1 MEWNW
6 ILEEYD
12 DMVYVSDLNNYE
24 LLYVNRAG
32 LDMFHL
38 SREELFSG
46 KKATFAMRYSTE
58 EIRLVLFVP
67 TNT

>member
-38 SREELFSG
+38 FLEKS
-46 KKATFAMRYSTE
+46 TFAIRYSTE

-67 TNT
+67 TTT

>member
-46 KKATFAMRYSTE
+46 KSTFAMRYSTE

-67 TNT
+67 TTT

>member
-46 KKATFAMRYSTE
+46 KKYLCYKIFQE

>member
-38 SREELFSG
+38 SRDSFLEKS
-46 KKATFAMRYSTE
+46 TFAIRYSTE

-67 TNT
+67 TTT

>member
-38 SREELFSG
+38 SREELLEKS
-46 KKATFAMRYSTE
+46 TFAMRYSTE

-67 TNT
+67 TTT

>member
-32 LDMFHL
+32 RSIFL
-38 SREELFSG
+38 G
-46 KKATFAMRYSTE
+46 KNSFLEKSTFAIRYSTE

-67 TNT
+67 TTT

>member
-1 MEWNW
+1 MILKVEKYGME
-6 ILEEYD
+6 LDTEEYD

-38 SREELFSG
+38 SREEF
-46 KKATFAMRYSTE
+46 F
-58 EIRLVLFVP
+58 
-67 TNT
+67 

>member
-12 DMVYVSDLNNYE
+12 DMVYVTEQVLICSIFL
-24 LLYVNRAG
+24 
-32 LDMFHL
+32 
-38 SREELFSG
+38 G
-46 KKATFAMRYSTE
+46 KNSFLEKSTFAMRYSTE

-67 TNT
+67 TTT